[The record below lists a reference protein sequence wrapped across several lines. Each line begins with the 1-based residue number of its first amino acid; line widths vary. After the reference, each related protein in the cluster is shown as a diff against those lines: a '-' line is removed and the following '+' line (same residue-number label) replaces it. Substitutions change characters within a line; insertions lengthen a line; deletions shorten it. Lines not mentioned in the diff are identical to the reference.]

1 MGAECSRCRLPPGR
15 EAKES
20 AVDAQKQV
28 GPDRGRQHGRGH
40 QANSPGASLP
50 KRKGGFDK
58 LGSLCQ
64 DRRPRQK
71 ERTRINHANRLRR

>member
-40 QANSPGASLP
+40 QANSPGASLRSE
-50 KRKGGFDK
+50 KVDLTSWARSAKIESARS
-58 LGSLCQ
+58 SL
-64 DRRPRQK
+64 
-71 ERTRINHANRLRR
+71 